1 MDYNEIRDPRCSIE
15 SALSY
20 LTDNGNLLLKPGNIS
35 TKTGLLRDHP
45 KIRKIILRIHRLNV
59 ILEELGKAVKKT
71 EIEIQDVEKM
81 LFLLLEVT
89 TEHYDFLPE
98 VVRSHYEEQLFI
110 NQQNLVCLVGLSED
124 YQDDIHDI
132 MQNRIESE
140 QEIMEL
146 L

>member
-1 MDYNEIRDPRCSIE
+1 MDYRELRDPRCSIE
-15 SALSY
+15 SALGY
-20 LTDNGNLLLKPGNIS
+20 LTDNGSLYLKQHHVVS
-35 TKTGLLRDHP
+35 KTGLLRDHP
-45 KIRKIILRIHRLNV
+45 KIRKIILRICRFND
-59 ILEELGKAVKKT
+59 ILEELDKAMIKT
-71 EIEIQDVEKM
+71 EIEIQDAEKM
-81 LFLLLEVT
+81 MFLLFEVT

-132 MQNRIESE
+132 TQNRTESE
-140 QEIMEL
+140 QELMEL